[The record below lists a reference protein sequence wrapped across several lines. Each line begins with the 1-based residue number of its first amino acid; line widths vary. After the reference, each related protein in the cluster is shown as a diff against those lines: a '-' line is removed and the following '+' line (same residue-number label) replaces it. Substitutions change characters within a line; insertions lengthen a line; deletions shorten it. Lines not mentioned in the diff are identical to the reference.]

1 MKYKTNTNNFMLG
14 TIKHFIVLMDQIIK
28 KKEVITMNLHK
39 HLAVITKS
47 KSATSRPVLQH
58 FHYNSESQSVSVC
71 DSHRILEF
79 KSKETIEKTV
89 NIHYQTMQIADEK
102 LPYPDLQRLKPSKA
116 DIVAK
121 IDVKSINPSLL
132 QLLKVYKKEVI
143 KLSFNER
150 QLTLETDHQIITTL
164 PLLETVETCYLYMNC
179 TYFIDL
185 LTFFIDY
192 TKEVNCESLI
202 AGFCGTNR
210 PIFFETENR
219 QFFYLITPIRKKE
232 SS

>member
-1 MKYKTNTNNFMLG
+1 
-14 TIKHFIVLMDQIIK
+14 
-28 KKEVITMNLHK
+28 MNLHK

-58 FHYNSESQSVSVC
+58 FHYNKESQSVSAC

-79 KSKETIEKTV
+79 KSMETIEKTM
-89 NIHYQTMQIADEK
+89 NIHYQTMQVASEYMN
-102 LPYPDLQRLKPSKA
+102 YPDMARFKPSKA

-121 IDVKSINPSLL
+121 IDVKSFDSSLL
-132 QLLKVYKKEVI
+132 QLLKVYKKEGI
-143 KLSFNER
+143 KLAFNER
-150 QLTLETDHQIITTL
+150 QLTLETDIQIITTL
-164 PLLETVETCYLYMNC
+164 PLLETVETCYLYMDC
-179 TYFIDL
+179 SYFIDL
-185 LTFFIDY
+185 VAFFIDY

-232 SS
+232 SN

>member
-1 MKYKTNTNNFMLG
+1 MLG
-14 TIKHFIVLMDQIIK
+14 TIKHFIVLMDQIIQ
-28 KKEVITMNLHK
+28 KKEVINMNLHK
-39 HLAVITKS
+39 HLSVITKS
-47 KSATSRPVLQH
+47 KSATNRPVLQH
-58 FHYNSESQSVSVC
+58 FHYNSESQSISAC
-71 DSHRILEF
+71 DSYRILEF
-79 KSKETIEKTV
+79 KSMETIEKTM
-89 NIHYQTMQIADEK
+89 NIHYQTIQVASEYMK
-102 LPYPDLQRLKPSKA
+102 YPDMTRFKPSNA

-121 IDVKSINPSLL
+121 IDVRSFNPSLL
-132 QLLKVYKKEVI
+132 QLLKVYKKECI

-150 QLTLETDHQIITTL
+150 QLTLETDIQIITTL

-185 LTFFIDY
+185 LAFFIDY
-192 TKEVNCESLI
+192 IKEVRCDSLV

-232 SS
+232 SN

>member
-1 MKYKTNTNNFMLG
+1 
-14 TIKHFIVLMDQIIK
+14 
-28 KKEVITMNLHK
+28 MNLHK
-39 HLAVITKS
+39 HLSAITKS
-47 KSATSRPVLQH
+47 KATASRPILQH
-58 FHYNSESQSVSVC
+58 FHYSKELQSVSAC
-71 DSHRILEF
+71 DSHRLLEF
-79 KSKETIEKTV
+79 KSMETIEKTV
-89 NIHYQTMQIADEK
+89 NIHYQTMQVADEN
-102 LPYPDLQRLKPSKA
+102 LPYPNLQRLKPSNA

-121 IDVKSINPSLL
+121 IDVRSINPSLV

-150 QLTLETDHQIITTL
+150 QLTLETDTQIITTL

-192 TKEVNCESLI
+192 IKEVRCESLI

-232 SS
+232 SN

>member
-1 MKYKTNTNNFMLG
+1 
-14 TIKHFIVLMDQIIK
+14 
-28 KKEVITMNLHK
+28 MNLYK

-58 FHYNSESQSVSVC
+58 FHYNKDSQSVSAC
-71 DSHRILEF
+71 DSHRLLEF

-89 NIHYQTMQIADEK
+89 NIHYQTMQLAGESIQ
-102 LPYPDLQRLKPSKA
+102 YPDMTRFKPSKA

-121 IDVKSINPSLL
+121 IDVLSINPSLL

-143 KLSFNER
+143 KLSFNEK
-150 QLTLETDHQIITTL
+150 QLTLETDQQIITTL

-219 QFFYLITPIRKKE
+219 QFFYLITPIRKRE
-232 SS
+232 SN

>member
-1 MKYKTNTNNFMLG
+1 
-14 TIKHFIVLMDQIIK
+14 
-28 KKEVITMNLHK
+28 MNLYK

-47 KSATSRPVLQH
+47 KATTRRPILQH
-58 FHYNSESQSVSVC
+58 FHYNSESQSISAC

-79 KSKETIEKTV
+79 KSMETIEKTV
-89 NIHYQTMQIADEK
+89 NIHYQTMQMADENSQ
-102 LPYPDLQRLKPSKA
+102 YPDLQRLKPSKV

-121 IDVKSINPSLL
+121 IDVRSINPSLL

-143 KLSFNER
+143 RLGINEKT
-150 QLTLETDHQIITTL
+150 LTIKTGQQIITTL

-185 LTFFIDY
+185 IAFFIDY
-192 TKEVNCESLI
+192 LKEVNCESLI
-202 AGFCGTNR
+202 TGFCGTNR

-232 SS
+232 SN

>member
-1 MKYKTNTNNFMLG
+1 MK
-14 TIKHFIVLMDQIIK
+14 
-28 KKEVITMNLHK
+28 NLYK
-39 HLAVITKS
+39 HLSVITKS
-47 KSATSRPVLQH
+47 VKESRPVLQYL
-58 FHYNSESQSVSVC
+58 HYNVESQSVSVC
-71 DSHRILEF
+71 DSHRLLEF
-79 KSKETIEKTV
+79 KSMETIEKTI
-89 NIHYQTMQIADEK
+89 NIHYQTMQIANDS
-102 LPYPDLQRLKPSKA
+102 LPYPNLQGIKPSKA

-121 IDVKSINPSLL
+121 IDVRSINPSLV

-143 KLSFNER
+143 KLSFNEK
-150 QLTLETDHQIITTL
+150 QLTLETDTQIITTL

-185 LTFFIDY
+185 VAFFIDY

-202 AGFCGTNR
+202 TGFCGTNR